1 MENHTHTPDNLVTL
15 EVEGMT
21 CTNCALGITKTLEKT
36 GLSNVHA
43 DFASGEV
50 SYNSSE
56 TIGTDTVVHK
66 IESLGYKV
74 KNAPGDAIS
83 THNHGNS
90 SGWGIEKKFF
100 FTLFFTVPLMSH
112 MVFPHDSF
120 MQNPWL
126 QLGLSLPVVIVG
138 FLQFGKSAINSLRQ
152 GVPNMDVLIFIGF
165 TAAFAYSVAGAI
177 LYSGNHMLA
186 HNYLFFETAASI
198 ITLVLLGNVLEHRSV
213 KQTTT
218 AVTALGQIQN
228 TIARKVVFEN
238 GADKLI
244 EVPNS
249 EIFVGDILQ
258 VNTGD
263 RVPADGIVVN
273 GTATVDESIVTGE
286 SIPVDKEKKDPL
298 IGGTVL
304 TSGSLRMQARAVG
317 NQTVVSAII
326 KMVKE
331 AQRSK
336 PSIQRLGDKVSAIFV
351 PVVVGISALTFVL
364 AYFVFDVTMQ
374 QSLMQAIAVLV
385 ISCPCAMGL
394 ATPTAVM
401 AGIGRAAKNGIFI
414 KGGKVLEEFAYI
426 KTIVFDK
433 TGTITN
439 GRFEVKDIDLLNNAN
454 RQEVIDVIVEL
465 EKHSSH
471 PIAKS
476 IVSALGKE
484 AKPIA
489 IVDIIEEKGLG
500 MSGKIGDDF
509 YQLGSE
515 KILVT
520 SPQTP
525 LLKEKGL
532 NSEGKLYLLKN
543 KTLIASIA
551 IEDSIKTDAS
561 AVINELNQNGI
572 ETVLLSGDAENR
584 VNTLAKN
591 IGITTVYAQKTPA
604 EKLAIIKTLTAKQST
619 AMVGD
624 GVNDAPALSAS
635 HVGIS
640 ITGATQAALG
650 SASIVLSDK
659 ENLAQLALA
668 HKIARHT
675 LLTIK
680 QNLFW
685 AFFYNVIAIPIAA
698 VGLLNPMIAAGAMA
712 FSDLIVI
719 GNSIRL
725 KSKKLR

>member
-1 MENHTHTPDNLVTL
+1 MSIQPHNENDLITL

-21 CTNCALGITKTLEKT
+21 CTNCALGVTKTLENS
-36 GLSNVHA
+36 GLTNVHA

-50 SYNSSE
+50 TYNA
-56 TIGTDTVVHK
+56 TDILTTDTIVHK
-66 IESLGYKV
+66 IQSLGYKV
-74 KNAPGDAIS
+74 KNAPRDDIS
-83 THNHGNS
+83 KHNHS
-90 SGWGIEKKFF
+90 SGTTWGIEKKFF
-100 FTLFFTVPLMSH
+100 FSLIFTVPLMSH
-112 MVFPHDSF
+112 MVFPHNSF

-126 QLGLSLPVVIVG
+126 QLGLSLPVVIIG
-138 FLQFGKSAINSLRQ
+138 FLQFGRSAINSLRQ

-165 TAAFAYSVAGAI
+165 TAAFAYSLAGTI
-177 LYSGNHMLA
+177 LYTGHEA
-186 HNYLFFETAASI
+186 HNYLFYETAASI

-213 KQTTT
+213 KQTTS

-228 TIARKVVFEN
+228 TVARKVVFEN

-244 EVPNS
+244 EVPNT
-249 EIFVGDILQ
+249 EIFIGDILQ

-263 RVPADGIVVN
+263 RVPADGVVVN

-364 AYFVFDVTMQ
+364 AYFVFDVALQ
-374 QSLMQAIAVLV
+374 QALMNSIAVLV

-439 GRFEVKDIDLLNNAN
+439 GRFEVKDIEVLNNAN
-454 RQEVIDVIVEL
+454 KQEVVDVIVEL

-476 IVSALGKE
+476 IVSALATE
-484 AKPIA
+484 SKPIGIA
-489 IVDIIEEKGLG
+489 DIIEEKGLG

-515 KILVT
+515 KIVGDNL
-520 SPQTP
+520 P
-525 LLKEKGL
+525 LPSGEGRG
-532 NSEGKLYLLKN
+532 EGKLYLIKN
-543 KTLIASIA
+543 KTLITSIT
-551 IEDSIKTDAS
+551 IEDSIKPDAS

-591 IGITTVYAQKTPA
+591 IGITTVYAQKTPS

-624 GVNDAPALSAS
+624 GVNDAPALSAA

-650 SASIVLSDK
+650 SSSIVLSDQ

-685 AFFYNVIAIPIAA
+685 AFFYNVVAIPIAA

-725 KSKKLR
+725 KSKKLS

>member
-1 MENHTHTPDNLVTL
+1 MSIQADNNGDLVIL

-21 CTNCALGITKTLEKT
+21 CTNCALGITKTLENS
-36 GLSNVHA
+36 GLTNVHA

-50 SYNSSE
+50 SYNPSE
-56 TIGTDTVVHK
+56 TIGTDTIVHK
-66 IESLGYKV
+66 IESLGYRV

-83 THNHGNS
+83 QHSHSGS
-90 SGWGIEKKFF
+90 SSWSIEKKFYF
-100 FTLFFTVPLMSH
+100 SLIFTVPLMSH
-112 MVFPHDSF
+112 MVFAHDSF

-126 QLGLSLPVVIVG
+126 QLGLSLPVVIIG
-138 FLQFGKSAINSLRQ
+138 FLQFGKSSINSLRQ

-165 TAAFAYSVAGAI
+165 TAAFAYSLAGTI

-186 HNYLFFETAASI
+186 HNYLFYETAASI

-213 KQTTT
+213 KQTAS

-228 TIARKVVFEN
+228 TVARKVVFEN

-263 RVPADGIVVN
+263 RVPADGMVVN

-304 TSGSLRMQARAVG
+304 TSGSVRMQARAVG

-351 PVVVGISALTFVL
+351 PVVVGISVLTFVL
-364 AYFVFDVTMQ
+364 AYFAFDVPLQ
-374 QSLMQAIAVLV
+374 KALMNSIAVLV

-439 GRFEVKDIDLLNNAN
+439 GRFEVKDIEVLNGVN
-454 RQEVIDVIVEL
+454 RQEVVDVIVEL

-476 IVSALGKE
+476 IVAVLSKE
-484 AKPIA
+484 AKIIA
-489 IVDIIEEKGLG
+489 VTDVIEEKGLG

-515 KILVT
+515 KILG
-520 SPQTP
+520 
-525 LLKEKGL
+525 EGRG
-532 NSEGKLYLLKN
+532 EGKLFLLKN
-543 KTLIASIA
+543 KVLLASIT
-551 IEDSIKTDAS
+551 IEDSIKPDA
-561 AVINELNQNGI
+561 ALVINELNRNGI

-640 ITGATQAALG
+640 ITGAAQAALG